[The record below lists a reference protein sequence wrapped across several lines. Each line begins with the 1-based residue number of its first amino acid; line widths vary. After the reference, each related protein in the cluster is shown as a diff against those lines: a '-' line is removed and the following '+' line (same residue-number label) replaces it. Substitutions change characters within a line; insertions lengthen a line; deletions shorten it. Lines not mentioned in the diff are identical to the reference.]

1 MLSEVNLKNTQL
13 EEIDPSSIPDIE
25 AYQREKFKNPRGR
38 FTSTTIKSGGFS
50 KLYKFKG
57 SDDLIIIAPR
67 LDKELIE
74 NWNKAILGYLETY
87 MITSSDDGYIE
98 HINIGNAKAV
108 IFFIK
113 NYRRGNKNYILY
125 QNTKQKVTFFIIYIS
140 NSPDS
145 VKINNMRNIIK
156 EMRFE

>member
-1 MLSEVNLKNTQL
+1 MKKIILTVFFILTTVFCFGQKMLSEVNLKNTQL
-13 EEIDPSSIPDIE
+13 EEIDPASIPDIE

-38 FTSTTIKSGGFS
+38 FTSTTIRSGGFS

-74 NWNKAILGYLETY
+74 NWDKAILGYLETY
-87 MITSSDDGYIE
+87 MITSDDGYVE

-113 NYRRGNKNYILY
+113 NYRRGNNNYILY
-125 QNTKQKVTFFIIYIS
+125 QNIKKGITLYLLYI
-140 NSPDS
+140 
-145 VKINNMRNIIK
+145 
-156 EMRFE
+156 